1 MQGIV
6 CLRLVVGGWA
16 GADAG
21 ACVGFSFSCFG
32 WAGAD
37 AGACVGFS
45 SIFFFAPK
53 RNGSILLCGCGIY
66 CTLQSDRVAVKKNF
80 CKTLQAYPFTVCD

>member
-32 WAGAD
+32 WAGAAAAD
-37 AGACVGFS
+37 AAAC
-45 SIFFFAPK
+45 
-53 RNGSILLCGCGIY
+53 LLY
-66 CTLQSDRVAVKKNF
+66 VL
-80 CKTLQAYPFTVCD
+80 